1 MPVLFGG
8 PVGGLPMFFAG
19 QIGVL
24 PVFIVGRVG
33 GVRVFIVGRIGRV
46 PVFIAGQIGGA
57 PVPVGSCV
65 GPLVGIT
72 PAAPGFAISTC
83 MSNEALPSTI
93 FPPPEIRI
101 LDCPKSDSKVGKIII
116 N

>member
-1 MPVLFGG
+1 M
-8 PVGGLPMFFAG
+8 
-19 QIGVL
+19 
-24 PVFIVGRVG
+24 
-33 GVRVFIVGRIGRV
+33 
-46 PVFIAGQIGGA
+46 
-57 PVPVGSCV
+57 
-65 GPLVGIT
+65 GIT